1 MNNFIRPQFSNRQLL
16 FNSILLSQTKL
27 VPVVFLL
34 SISACSF
41 LPKTSTQ
48 KELARPDPNT
58 DLAIRDSLPK
68 TTQKPIAKEESP
80 ETPRKEY
87 PAFPKFDDMQITDP
101 NSSQSPKPA
110 IALRNSTRIERSA
123 SKAAVEI
130 PNPVD
135 IVRQAGAR
143 PPGGASRGEYY
154 FGYWTAKGDFPLREG
169 RYISD
174 NIYVYAFP
182 SKQSRDEKVADEVPD
197 DKKSV
202 LISNDKPFYA
212 TVNTFSD
219 QGFAVDPEVIAGR
232 LNATIKP

>member
-1 MNNFIRPQFSNRQLL
+1 
-16 FNSILLSQTKL
+16 LLSQAKL
-27 VPVVFLL
+27 ILLVLLL
-34 SISACSF
+34 SVSACSF
-41 LPKTSTQ
+41 LPTTNTQ
-48 KELARPDPNT
+48 KELARPDANT
-58 DLAIRDSLPK
+58 DFAIRDPLPM
-68 TTQKPIAKEESP
+68 TTQEPIAREEGP

-87 PAFPKFDDMQITDP
+87 PAFPKFDDMQITEP
-101 NSSQSPKPA
+101 NSSQSPKPT
-110 IALRNSTRIERSA
+110 ISLRKSTRTETSP
-123 SKAAVEI
+123 SKVVVEI

-143 PPGGASRGEYY
+143 PPSGASRGEYY

-169 RYISD
+169 RYLSD

-182 SKQSRDEKVADEVPD
+182 SKQARDEKVADEVPD

-219 QGFAVDPEVIAGR
+219 QGFAVDPEIIAGR